1 MKRTDKEAYL
11 PPFTGVV
18 IMDPQQVI
26 CVSQFKLERG
36 GTSVED
42 LDEEEYGWKI

>member
-18 IMDPQQVI
+18 IMDSQQVI
-26 CVSQFKLERG
+26 CVSQLG
-36 GTSVED
+36 ASVED
-42 LDEEEYGWKI
+42 VEEEEYGWEI

>member
-1 MKRTDKEAYL
+1 MKRTDKETYL

-36 GTSVED
+36 TSVEE
-42 LDEEEYGWKI
+42 LEEDDYDWKI

>member
-1 MKRTDKEAYL
+1 MKRTDEEAYL

-18 IMDPQQVI
+18 IMDSQQVI
-26 CVSQFKLERG
+26 CVSQL

-42 LDEEEYGWKI
+42 VEEEAYDWEI

>member
-1 MKRTDKEAYL
+1 MKRTDKETYL

-26 CVSQFKLERG
+26 CVSQFKLGRE
-36 GTSVED
+36 TSVED
-42 LDEEEYGWKI
+42 MSEEEYGWEI

>member
-1 MKRTDKEAYL
+1 MKRTDKETYL

-26 CVSQFKLERG
+26 CASQLR
-36 GTSVED
+36 TSVED
-42 LDEEEYGWKI
+42 VEEEDYDWVI

>member
-1 MKRTDKEAYL
+1 MKRTDEEAYL

-18 IMDPQQVI
+18 IMDSQQVI
-26 CVSQFKLERG
+26 CVSQL

-42 LDEEEYGWKI
+42 VEEEEYGWEI

>member
-1 MKRTDKEAYL
+1 MKKTDKETYL

-26 CVSQFKLERG
+26 CVSQQFR
-36 GTSVED
+36 TSVDDMSEED
-42 LDEEEYGWKI
+42 YGWEI

>member
-1 MKRTDKEAYL
+1 MKRTDKETYL

-18 IMDPQQVI
+18 IMDSQQVI
-26 CVSQFKLERG
+26 CVSQQL

-42 LDEEEYGWKI
+42 VEEEEYGWEI

>member
-1 MKRTDKEAYL
+1 MKRTDKETYL

-26 CVSQFKLERG
+26 CVSQFK
-36 GTSVED
+36 TPAED
-42 LDEEEYGWKI
+42 LEDLEEKDYGWEI

>member
-1 MKRTDKEAYL
+1 MKRTDKETYL

-26 CVSQFKLERG
+26 CVSQQLR
-36 GTSVED
+36 TPVED
-42 LDEEEYGWKI
+42 LEEKEYGWEI